1 MGDHG
6 GAYMSGRSTWRSA
19 ATVADFASHDY
30 ADFAQEFLRR
40 NHRYGQDHGA
50 TEQRIAERPASAKQ
64 EREGLA
70 RRWGLSFPFSARRI
84 ARRRPGALV
93 ARTARHDNPR

>member
-1 MGDHG
+1 
-6 GAYMSGRSTWRSA
+6 MSGGSTWRSPTTA
-19 ATVADFASHDY
+19 ADFSSHDY

-40 NHRYGQDHGA
+40 NEHYGQDHSA
-50 TEQRIAERPASAKQ
+50 TLRRIERRPGNIRQEQ
-64 EREGLA
+64 EGLA

-93 ARTARHDNPR
+93 ARTARHHNPR